1 MHLKKIFM
9 FLVLQPLLFCLMIS
23 CTKPAVNVLQGNNDT
38 TRTNSDTINIDSTM
52 KDTTTNIDT
61 TANTDTST
69 NVGNF
74 SWLAL
79 GDSYTI
85 GQSVNENERFPA
97 QTIALLKNENLLIKT
112 PQYIATTGWTT
123 LNLLD
128 AIATQNPQ
136 GPFDVVTLLIGV
148 NDQYQHFDT
157 GGYRINFNQCLLNAI
172 ALAGNKRDH
181 VFVLSIPDYSVTP
194 FAANG
199 DTTEIRKEI
208 DEFNAINKEVTLSFN
223 ISYTDITP
231 FTREAKNDASLIA
244 GDGLHPSGKEYAKWA
259 ALLAPEI
266 EKVLK

>member
-1 MHLKKIFM
+1 MCSKIVFM
-9 FLVLQPLLFCLMIS
+9 PLVLQSFLFWMMMACA
-23 CTKPAVNVLQGNNDT
+23 KPQTHYPSNN
-38 TRTNSDTINIDSTM
+38 TN
-52 KDTTTNIDT
+52 T
-61 TANTDTST
+61 TANNNNTDIAMNDT
-69 NVGNF
+69 GKNF

-85 GQSVNENERFPA
+85 GQSVSEDERYPA
-97 QTIALLKNENLLIKT
+97 QTVALLKADMIHVQTL
-112 PQYIATTGWTT
+112 QYIATTGWTT

-128 AIATQNPQ
+128 AIAAQNPH
-136 GPFDVVTLLIGV
+136 GPFNIVTLLIGV

-157 GGYRINFNQCLLNAI
+157 GSYRKNFTTCLEKAI
-172 ALAGNKRDH
+172 VLAGNKKDH

-194 FAANG
+194 FAAG
-199 DTTEIRKEI
+199 SDTAEIRKEL
-208 DEFNAINKEVTLSFN
+208 DEFNAINKAITLSYD

-231 FTREAKNDASLIA
+231 LTQQAKYDAGLIA